1 VDVGQPT
8 SQQFYGAGA
17 MVLTHRFAVISKRA
31 GLAVLMGTCLG
42 ACAGLSSH
50 DLLLRAGLPFGEK
63 STQSQSAPIEA
74 SELDP
79 LEMPL
84 SEESAVENILAVEP
98 SGETDA
104 RGEGSSRVPLGSLVA
119 EVANAS
125 TPLTESSQK
134 VEMTTSNSEPPAPAV
149 DLVGS
154 SPVAEASTAQVAAQ
168 AAKPSPTPGSAQ
180 LDVRPE
186 RPRLHSDRPV
196 GRGPKPLYEANDPPA
211 VRSDETVIIS
221 SSSMQPENVVREFVP
236 ASAMPSTPNDD
247 SPALGQ
253 IPLTAA
259 EKNVIRRFETLGRL
273 RDEDLITGQEYSRRR
288 ASNTGALLPYTHD
301 PAAAGLGRSVPG
313 TDAIVARLAALKR
326 AFEMRAITAQQHALE
341 RTMIL
346 NALLPE
352 RPNQRDNPK
361 PPPADV
367 LAGAAAIGHLE
378 ELRQKGLI
386 SSSEFE
392 AERKTIEYVLRTG
405 TFPSQII
412 TAANAQN
419 TETRQKS
426 EGSSSETIA
435 ESQIRTQITGPVLHM
450 ASFRSEASAM
460 RGWEEVLAR
469 NSDILGELQ
478 PIIRRIDLGPDQGI
492 FYRLMAGTFESVS
505 AAEAACIQLKQNNQ
519 FCRASADGS

>member
-1 VDVGQPT
+1 MDVGQLT
-8 SQQFYGAGA
+8 LQQILSVGAK
-17 MVLTHRFAVISKRA
+17 VLTHRFAVMSKRT
-31 GLAVLMGTCLG
+31 GLTLLMGTCLG

-50 DLLLRAGLPFGEK
+50 DLLLRAGLPFGET
-63 STQSQSAPIEA
+63 STHSRSAPIET

-79 LEMPL
+79 LDMPL
-84 SEESAVENILAVEP
+84 SEEGTVEDVLAVDP
-98 SGETDA
+98 SSVTEA
-104 RGEGSSRVPLGSLVA
+104 RGDGSRRVPLGSLVT
-119 EVANAS
+119 ETVNA
-125 TPLTESSQK
+125 
-134 VEMTTSNSEPPAPAV
+134 PAPLEDASQEVDMAANNPAPFMPAV
-149 DLVGS
+149 NQIESPMAADDS
-154 SPVAEASTAQVAAQ
+154 SGQVALETATISP
-168 AAKPSPTPGSAQ
+168 KPASAQ
-180 LDVRPE
+180 PDVKPE
-186 RPRLHSDRPV
+186 RSRLHSDRPV

-211 VRSDETVIIS
+211 ERPDETVIIS
-221 SSSMQPENVVREFVP
+221 SSSMRPEKMIREFVP
-236 ASAMPSTPNDD
+236 ASAMPSLPNDNT
-247 SPALGQ
+247 PGLGQ

-288 ASNTGALLPYTHD
+288 ASNAGALLPYTHD

-361 PPPADV
+361 PPPVDV

-386 SSSEFE
+386 TSSEFE
-392 AERKTIEYVLRTG
+392 EERQAIEYVLRTG
-405 TFPSQII
+405 TFPEQNV
-412 TAANAQN
+412 AVANTQN
-419 TETRQKS
+419 SASKQQEDV
-426 EGSSSETIA
+426 SSSEAAA

-469 NSDILGELQ
+469 NSDILGDLQ
-478 PIIRRIDLGPDQGI
+478 PIVRRIDLGPDQGI